1 MTAKIIY
8 PGKNQIGVIVI
19 KTGLIAFLGSG
30 ETSSTGGQIFE
41 TIASKLEIPVNIRI
55 LETPAGFE
63 LNASRVAGRV
73 GEFLGIRLQNYQ
85 PDIKLISARRRG
97 TPESPDSPAVLQD
110 MLDAQVLFMGPGSPT
125 YAVRQLKGSLAWDYL
140 RTLHRLGCAV
150 VLASAATISLGEVA
164 LPVYEIYKV
173 GEDPFWKPGLDF
185 FKPYGLSLAFI
196 PHWNNTD
203 GGSELDTSH
212 CFIGLAR
219 YEPLSSQLPPGL
231 TVVGLDEHTG
241 VVMDLNEESCHVIGR
256 SQVHIISG
264 GGETV
269 YQNGDR
275 FDIHE
280 LGDFHPLKDEQEGID
295 PVVWRQVYEQ
305 RQTLQSARNQPE
317 EAPAKVLELVEQ
329 RQAARLNKRWGE
341 SDQLRDKIVALGW
354 NVKDTPQGPQLE
366 RS

>member
-1 MTAKIIY
+1 MSN
-8 PGKNQIGVIVI
+8 P
-19 KTGLIAFLGSG
+19 GLIALLGSG

-41 TIASKLEIPVNIRI
+41 TVASQLKTPVNIRI

-73 GEFLGIRLQNYQ
+73 GEFMSTRLQNYQ
-85 PDIKLISARRRG
+85 PEIKLIPARRRG
-97 TPESPDSPAVLQD
+97 TPNSPDSPAVLRD
-110 MLDAQVLFMGPGSPT
+110 LLDADIMFMGPGSPT

-140 RTLHRLGCAV
+140 QTLHRLGSAV
-150 VLASAATISLGEVA
+150 VLASAATISFGEVA

-219 YEPLSSQLPPGL
+219 YEPLYHQLPPGV

-241 VVMDLNEESCHVIGR
+241 VVIDLDQKILPCDWALASAYHSRRERNG
-256 SQVHIISG
+256 ISKRRPFRYSP
-264 GGETV
+264 V
-269 YQNGDR
+269 RR
-275 FDIHE
+275 FPPI
-280 LGDFHPLKDEQEGID
+280 
-295 PVVWRQVYEQ
+295 
-305 RQTLQSARNQPE
+305 
-317 EAPAKVLELVEQ
+317 
-329 RQAARLNKRWGE
+329 KRY
-341 SDQLRDKIVALGW
+341 
-354 NVKDTPQGPQLE
+354 P
-366 RS
+366 

>member
-1 MTAKIIY
+1 MSN
-8 PGKNQIGVIVI
+8 P
-19 KTGLIAFLGSG
+19 GLIALLGSG
-30 ETSSTGGQIFE
+30 ETSATGGQIFE
-41 TIASKLEIPVNIRI
+41 TVASKSKAPVNIRI

-73 GEFLGIRLQNYQ
+73 GEFLSTRLQNYQ
-85 PDIKLISARRRG
+85 PEIKLIPARRRG
-97 TPESPDSPAVLQD
+97 TPNSPDSPAVLQD
-110 MLDAQVLFMGPGSPT
+110 LLDADIMFMGPGSPT

-140 RTLHRLGCAV
+140 QTLHRLGSAV
-150 VLASAATISLGEVA
+150 VLASAATISFGEVA

-219 YEPLSSQLPPGL
+219 YEPLFRQLPPGV

-241 VVMDLNEESCHVIGR
+241 VVIDLAQESCHVIGR
-256 SQVHIISG
+256 SQVHIIRG
-264 GGETV
+264 EQETV

-275 FDIHE
+275 FDIHQ
-280 LGDFHPLKDEQEGID
+280 LGDFHPLSDIHNGID
-295 PVVWRQVYEQ
+295 PVIWQKVSDERQA
-305 RQTLQSARNQPE
+305 LQAARNQPE
-317 EAPAKVLELVEQ
+317 QAPPTVLALVEQ
-329 RQAARLNKRWGE
+329 RQAARKNKQWDE
-341 SDQLRDKIVALGW
+341 SDQLREKIADLGW
-354 NVKDTPQGPQLE
+354 LVKDTPQGPLLE
-366 RS
+366 RT